1 LGGVVNTA
9 GAVVGTAGRGIG
21 STVNNTTGT
30 RVVGDSLVGVTD
42 GVEQGAT
49 SVGKGVE
56 NAGQWK
62 TK

>member
-1 LGGVVNTA
+1 MCRELLTNLL
-9 GAVVGTAGRGIG
+9 GRGVG

-42 GVEQGAT
+42 GVEQGTTA
-49 SVGKGVE
+49 VGKGVE